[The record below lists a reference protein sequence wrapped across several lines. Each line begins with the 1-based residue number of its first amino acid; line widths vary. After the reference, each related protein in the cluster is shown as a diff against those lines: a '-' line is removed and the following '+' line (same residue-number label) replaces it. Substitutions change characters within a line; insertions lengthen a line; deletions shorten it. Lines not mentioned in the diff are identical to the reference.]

1 MHLNNLFSKF
11 DHCIKKLPSPLLCM
25 TTTQNIAEIY
35 KTTHCLYTTDTVEM
49 IFYLSPCFLLFNE
62 KIQINK
68 FFFRDFQQI
77 SMSLVKIGQNK

>member
-35 KTTHCLYTTDTVEM
+35 KTTHCLYTTEHSGNE
-49 IFYLSPCFLLFNE
+49 FY
-62 KIQINK
+62 
-68 FFFRDFQQI
+68 
-77 SMSLVKIGQNK
+77 